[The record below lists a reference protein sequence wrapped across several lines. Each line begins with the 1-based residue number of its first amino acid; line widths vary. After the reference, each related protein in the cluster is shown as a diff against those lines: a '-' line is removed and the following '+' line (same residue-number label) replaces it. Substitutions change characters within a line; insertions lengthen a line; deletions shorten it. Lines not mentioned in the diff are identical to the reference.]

1 MTMRRAFGARFLA
14 SAFLLCGAAGSMPL
28 AAAVRLRLAAA
39 RPDGG
44 CPVATGPEAVLGIA
58 RLAADTAPPVDG
70 SSCLLVVRVDGLDD
84 AALESASQR
93 LNEAKGAAATILAIP
108 ASEDA
113 ERFAYAVKRLAS
125 VARSASPDG
134 RIALD
139 TPEKLAGDLAEQLSP
154 YDDALIVR
162 PGDPNPPPPDT
173 EQRLWVLTGAG
184 PGSPADAV
192 IAALARF
199 PRAELVAVEGGDA
212 PLDDAGLAALSR
224 LQRYFTG
231 DVSADPTATSVRRA
245 DGSAATAVRY
255 FDGKT
260 FTPIL
265 LLPNDPAG
273 KVAVELSG
281 GPYDRASVENLS
293 SGAKRDF
300 PVAGARSL
308 TLDASQGA
316 LAVVLHPASR
326 GGTETRT
333 AVNVGATRGLTADEI
348 IARERAWDAGQ
359 REKVPSYIAKVNTSL
374 RFRIAELSDS
384 LDLTILGP
392 YFYERGRPSDWVWEE
407 FFLNGVKWKGRT
419 IPKLPIL
426 QPEKVTTLP
435 LEIRLTEEYSY
446 ELAGETTIDGRPAY
460 RIDFR
465 PREAVGDKP
474 IYRGTAWIDKETF
487 ALLRRESIQLNMKGD
502 TLSNV
507 QTEFYRAVPGTDG
520 VVLPLEIRGQQVFS
534 TAGRTTAI
542 ERYVLMS
549 DVVIAPADF
558 EARRKAALASKSQ
571 IVRDTDAGLRYLVP
585 DPEHPGERVVENK
598 MTRRSLFGVA
608 GVFYQTGQD
617 YPFPLLGV
625 QYFDFDLFQKNK
637 QLSVFFA
644 GALLFGN
651 YTDPSFLGTRF
662 DLGADIFGV
671 AIPFSQTNYRNG
683 EEVVSEKIKHLPEFF
698 QVNLGHPIGPYFKA
712 SLGLFT
718 QWDNYQRDSDTGPN
732 FVTPVDTLTNG
743 SELRLSWNESGYNLT
758 GKVSYNDRHNWAP
771 WGDPATSGYNPK
783 QKDYWK
789 YSFEAQKG
797 FYFANFRKALV
808 KVSYL
813 DGHDLDRFSQW
824 DFGPFG
830 GAQLRGF
837 PSGSLRADSAVV
849 NNFSYGLNIQEVIRF
864 EILYDQAWITD
875 KLSGLNYTYFS
886 GAGIAT
892 ALNGPWEN
900 TRIRGEIGIPVV
912 RHGISGF
919 TINAQLLKLF

>member
-1 MTMRRAFGARFLA
+1 M
-14 SAFLLCGAAGSMPL
+14 
-28 AAAVRLRLAAA
+28 
-39 RPDGG
+39 
-44 CPVATGPEAVLGIA
+44 
-58 RLAADTAPPVDG
+58 
-70 SSCLLVVRVDGLDD
+70 
-84 AALESASQR
+84 Q
-93 LNEAKGAAATILAIP
+93 
-108 ASEDA
+108 
-113 ERFAYAVKRLAS
+113 
-125 VARSASPDG
+125 
-134 RIALD
+134 
-139 TPEKLAGDLAEQLSP
+139 
-154 YDDALIVR
+154 
-162 PGDPNPPPPDT
+162 
-173 EQRLWVLTGAG
+173 
-184 PGSPADAV
+184 
-192 IAALARF
+192 
-199 PRAELVAVEGGDA
+199 
-212 PLDDAGLAALSR
+212 
-224 LQRYFTG
+224 
-231 DVSADPTATSVRRA
+231 
-245 DGSAATAVRY
+245 
-255 FDGKT
+255 
-260 FTPIL
+260 
-265 LLPNDPAG
+265 
-273 KVAVELSG
+273 
-281 GPYDRASVENLS
+281 
-293 SGAKRDF
+293 
-300 PVAGARSL
+300 
-308 TLDASQGA
+308 
-316 LAVVLHPASR
+316 
-326 GGTETRT
+326 
-333 AVNVGATRGLTADEI
+333 
-348 IARERAWDAGQ
+348 
-359 REKVPSYIAKVNTSL
+359 
-374 RFRIAELSDS
+374 
-384 LDLTILGP
+384 
-392 YFYERGRPSDWVWEE
+392 
-407 FFLNGVKWKGRT
+407 
-419 IPKLPIL
+419 
-426 QPEKVTTLP
+426 
-435 LEIRLTEEYSY
+435 
-446 ELAGETTIDGRPAY
+446 
-460 RIDFR
+460 
-465 PREAVGDKP
+465 
-474 IYRGTAWIDKETF
+474 
-487 ALLRRESIQLNMKGD
+487 
-502 TLSNV
+502 
-507 QTEFYRAVPGTDG
+507 
-520 VVLPLEIRGQQVFS
+520 
-534 TAGRTTAI
+534 
-542 ERYVLMS
+542 
-549 DVVIAPADF
+549 DVVISPPDF
-558 EARRKAALASKSQ
+558 EERRRAALASKSQ

-662 DLGADIFGV
+662 DLGADVFGV
-671 AIPFSQTNYRNG
+671 AIPFTETNYRNG

-875 KLSGLNYTYFS
+875 KRSGLNYTYFS

-892 ALNGPWEN
+892 ALNGPWR
-900 TRIRGEIGIPVV
+900 TRASAAR
-912 RHGISGF
+912 SGSPSCATAF
-919 TINAQLLKLF
+919 PGSRSTRSC